1 MVLKERDAM
10 LLQRDRNNNSNR
22 QQLAPAPSSAPTP
35 APSSKQPQPTGR
47 FHALLDDD
55 DDAIS
60 VFIAQPGAS
69 KRPVQFTVPVEF
81 TVPEQFPAL
90 GFKSVTTSST
100 QGGRAW
106 AQMAANA
113 ANLPIPIPK
122 HVTHPIGAPERDLG
136 YYYSSDEDEDN
147 YHNTLDNDAPIYTS
161 SGWDD
166 DTW

>member
-1 MVLKERDAM
+1 
-10 LLQRDRNNNSNR
+10 
-22 QQLAPAPSSAPTP
+22 
-35 APSSKQPQPTGR
+35 
-47 FHALLDDD
+47 LDDD
-55 DDAIS
+55 DDATP

-69 KRPVQFTVPVEF
+69 KRPVQFTVPVAEQF
-81 TVPEQFPAL
+81 PVPEQFPAL

-113 ANLPIPIPK
+113 ASLPIPIPK
-122 HVTHPIGAPERDLG
+122 HVTKPVGAPERHLG
-136 YYYSSDEDEDN
+136 YYYSSDDDEDN
-147 YHNTLDNDAPIYTS
+147 YDNNLDHDTPIYTS

>member
-1 MVLKERDAM
+1 
-10 LLQRDRNNNSNR
+10 
-22 QQLAPAPSSAPTP
+22 
-35 APSSKQPQPTGR
+35 
-47 FHALLDDD
+47 LDDD
-55 DDAIS
+55 DDATP

-69 KRPVQFTVPVEF
+69 KRPIFAVAVPEQF

-113 ANLPIPIPK
+113 ASLPIPIPK

-147 YHNTLDNDAPIYTS
+147 YDNTLDNDTPIYTS